1 MAETEEESVP
11 VTGEKTATPPVE
23 EKKAKRGSKAT
34 ARTKSVARVQEDILE
49 DTQEYTQEYTPDVSG
64 PEASLE
70 EETAASP
77 SIEPAAAV
85 VEAALEDDFEVLEEV
100 GAAELKEAEAC
111 VHSLCTSFRMFAYEA
126 SDYSKKSFESRALF
140 LGALLGAP
148 SLKSAVELQTSYAEA
163 ASARYLALL
172 MKMGGLYGNLLGGFL
187 SQPKR

>member
-11 VTGEKTATPPVE
+11 VAGEKTATPLVE

-34 ARTKSVARVQEDILE
+34 ARTKSVARVQEGILE
-49 DTQEYTQEYTPDVSG
+49 DTQEYTPEVSG
-64 PEASLE
+64 PEASFE

-85 VEAALEDDFEVLEEV
+85 IEAALEDDFEVLEEV

-111 VHSLCTSFRMFAYEA
+111 VHSLCTSFRMFADEA

-140 LGALLGAP
+140 LGALLGAS
-148 SLKSAVELQTSYAEA
+148 SLKSAVELQTSYAKA
-163 ASARYLALL
+163 AGACYLAHL
-172 MKMGGLYGNLLGGFL
+172 MKMSGLYGNLLGEFL